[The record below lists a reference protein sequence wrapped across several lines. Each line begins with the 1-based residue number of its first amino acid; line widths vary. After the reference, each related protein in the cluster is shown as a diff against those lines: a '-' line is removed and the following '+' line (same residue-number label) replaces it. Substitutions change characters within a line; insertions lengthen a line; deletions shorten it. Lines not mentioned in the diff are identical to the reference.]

1 MRYLSVCSGIEAA
14 SVAWKHLGWKA
25 VALSEIE
32 KFPCEVL
39 KHHYPDVPNLG
50 DMTLLTKNEYLNG
63 QQIDLLVGGTPCQS
77 FSVAGLR
84 AGLDDERGNLAIE
97 YIRLLEHK
105 RPKWFLWENVP
116 GVLSS
121 NGGADFASIL
131 SGWTGRDIAPQSFGI
146 SGVIEGQFY
155 SVAWR
160 VLDSRHFGVP
170 QRRRR
175 VFVVGYIGKDWRP
188 PVAVL
193 FERESLRRDFT
204 PSGSKRKRTPKG
216 TEGSTGV
223 GSINCKPA
231 GISGAM
237 TSKWAKGNG
246 GPAGD
251 EHYNLIVTPSFGI
264 QANIV
269 DRSEKSGANGLGV
282 KEEEAFTLTKGD
294 RQCVMQ
300 PMAFKERGG
309 CEGGGKGFLG
319 SENLA
324 FTLSR
329 GVDQAV
335 MQPAN
340 SYTLGDFGGY
350 KEGVGTLRKSG
361 GDLGVGSENIVVQPV
376 EQPSTFRAK
385 ITLKHNHKYYYYE
398 DKEGEKTGVIIDG
411 DTFPY
416 YFWKESDMAC
426 DCNLAKFVG
435 LSELPCGET
444 IEVINVEPIPVQPIV
459 YDTTQITC
467 PTNRSNP
474 KQGDPCHT
482 LAKGG
487 DAPLLIQPI
496 VLDDQGGSVMS
507 VYENGQTGTLRA
519 QTHGHEPIVCYSDT
533 VGRGLQANDELAPTA
548 VKFWGTGGGNV
559 PFVQQPAMVR
569 RLTPLE
575 CERLQGFPDNYS
587 AIPSATD
594 SKRYAALGNSMTVNV
609 MKWIGE
615 RIDKVDKIK
624 RNLC

>member
-50 DMTLLTKNEYLNG
+50 DMTLLTKNEYLNE

-175 VFVVGYIGKDWRP
+175 VFVVGYIGSDWRP

-204 PSGSKRKRTPKG
+204 PSRKTRKATTTSTVAG
-216 TEGSTGV
+216 TQGGD
-223 GSINCKPA
+223 INCQPN

-237 TSKWAKGNG
+237 TRKWAKGTG

-251 EHYNLIVTPSFGI
+251 EHYNLIVQPAYGI
-264 QANIV
+264 SANIV
-269 DRSEKSGANGLGV
+269 DRTEKSGCQRLGV
-282 KEEEAFTLTKGD
+282 IENESYTLTKSD
-294 RQCVMQ
+294 KHCVMQ
-300 PMAFKERGG
+300 PIVIDRAAF
-309 CEGGGKGFLG
+309 
-319 SENLA
+319 NQ
-324 FTLSR
+324 
-329 GVDQAV
+329 GVNAKYDAQIEHTETAPCLVKSGPHAV
-335 MQPAN
+335 M
-340 SYTLGDFGGY
+340 T
-350 KEGVGTLRKSG
+350 
-361 GDLGVGSENIVVQPV
+361 
-376 EQPSTFRAK
+376 
-385 ITLKHNHKYYYYE
+385 
-398 DKEGEKTGVIIDG
+398 
-411 DTFPY
+411 
-416 YFWKESDMAC
+416 
-426 DCNLAKFVG
+426 
-435 LSELPCGET
+435 
-444 IEVINVEPIPVQPIV
+444 QPI
-459 YDTTQITC
+459 I
-467 PTNRSNP
+467 
-474 KQGDPCHT
+474 
-482 LAKGG
+482 
-487 DAPLLIQPI
+487 
-496 VLDDQGGSVMS
+496 LDDQGGNVMT
-507 VYENGQTGTLRA
+507 VYDQGHVGTLRA
-519 QTHGHEPIVCYSDT
+519 QTHGHEPIVCLPINTMTVQGRPSDD
-533 VGRGLQANDELAPTA
+533 GRMGSGIGQDGEPQNTITKGHSHAVFVAYPAICYFDDRRQGLEINNEISPTA
-548 VKFWGTGGGNV
+548 IKHWGNSAHNI
-559 PFVQQPAMVR
+559 PFVQQSMVR

-575 CERLQGFPDNYS
+575 CCRLQGFPDDYMDGVPNAS
-587 AIPSATD
+587 D
-594 SKRYAALGNSMTVNV
+594 SKWYAAFGNSMTVNV

-624 RNLC
+624 RSL